1 MNHLMTGSK
10 KTIHT
15 KGRNKT
21 MTRTFKKIISVII
34 TAAMVM
40 MLGITAFAATP
51 YDITVKRSGDDKS
64 EHTYTA
70 YQVFSGTLQT
80 DGSLTGLDWGTGING
95 SAFLT
100 ALKTASSKFDGC
112 TDAAS
117 VAAVLEANNDLAD
130 LFAKTAFANKATAAG
145 SVTSA
150 AGQTSAT
157 IVVSTEAGYYLITDE
172 IDTASPNSNENS
184 SVSRFMLKVD
194 TTHTTAAFAA
204 KAVVPSITKEIGDGT
219 AAGVEA
225 NTASI
230 GDTVPFAL
238 RTAVPD
244 MTGYTKYFFVV
255 KDTMSKGLTFDASSV
270 NVTLGGASLAASN
283 YTVSSSANAQGGTDI
298 KIVFKNFISNHVAA
312 DHPTDNC
319 GKPIVITYTATLN
332 DKCDRTS
339 TGNPN
344 TVYLEYSNN
353 PNVTPSGTDE
363 PSGTDPVGKTPE
375 SKTITYTTGVKVIKT
390 DMSGN
395 KLPGATF
402 EISGL
407 GGTKVV
413 TVKGVYTLDNT
424 LTDPDKTFYK
434 LVDGTYTKTPPA
446 SASDPKYVS
455 DDKYKYS
462 EAETSE
468 TVASG
473 DVTATV
479 DADGYIVFSGLGDG
493 TYTITETA
501 APDGYVKVDTPITFE
516 VTSTA
521 TLTGVTWKV
530 DGTTATDSTIIKEFT
545 FKNPKKSNLPETG
558 GIGTTIFYVAG
569 SILVLS
575 GVALLLTKKKSEA
588 AER

>member
-1 MNHLMTGSK
+1 
-10 KTIHT
+10 
-15 KGRNKT
+15 
-21 MTRTFKKIISVII
+21 MTRTFKKIISVIV

-40 MLGITAFAATP
+40 MLGITAFAAAP

-70 YQVFSGTLQT
+70 YQIFSGTLQT

-100 ALKTASSKFDGC
+100 ALKTASSKFDAC

-194 TTHTTAAFAA
+194 TTHTTTAFFA

-255 KDTMSKGLTFDASSV
+255 KDTMSKGLTFDSSSV
-270 NVTLGGASLAASN
+270 AVTLGGTTLAPSN
-283 YTVSSSANAQGGTDI
+283 YTVTSTTSATGETEI
-298 KIVFKNFISNHVAA
+298 KIVFKNFIANHNAA
-312 DHPTDNC
+312 SHATDNC
-319 GKPIVITYTATLN
+319 GKPIVITYNATLN
-332 DKCDRTS
+332 DNCDRTS

-344 TVYLEYSNN
+344 TVYLEYSND
-353 PNVTPSGTDE
+353 PNVIPSGTDE

-375 SKTITYTTGVKVIKT
+375 SKTITYTTGVKVIKQ

-407 GGTKVV
+407 GGAKVV
-413 TVKGVYTLDNT
+413 TVKGKYTKD
-424 LTDPDKTFYK
+424 TDPVDPSKTYYYLLK
-434 LVDGTYTKTPPA
+434 DGTYTDTAPTDSTK
-446 SASDPKYVS
+446 SKYV
-455 DDKYKYS
+455 DDGVDKYTYS
-462 EAETSE
+462 TEETSE
-468 TVASG
+468 TVTSG
-473 DVTATV
+473 AVTATV

-530 DGTTATDSTIIKEFT
+530 DGTTATDTTIIKEFT
-545 FKNPKKSNLPETG
+545 VQNPKKSNLPETG
-558 GIGTTIFYVAG
+558 GIGTTIFYIAG
-569 SILVLS
+569 SVLVVA
-575 GVALLLTKKKSEA
+575 GVALLLTKKKSKA
-588 AER
+588 TER